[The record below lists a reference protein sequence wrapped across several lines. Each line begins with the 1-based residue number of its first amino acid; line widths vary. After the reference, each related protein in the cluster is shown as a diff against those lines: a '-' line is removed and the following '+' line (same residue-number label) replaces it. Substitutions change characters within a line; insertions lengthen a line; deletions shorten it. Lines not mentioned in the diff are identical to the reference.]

1 MKKRQI
7 TGLIQAHCE
16 GNEEQFIAIA
26 NQISQEFYSLG
37 DIEVASFITA
47 CLSNS
52 RQLSL
57 QSVSTDSPSLNWLEP
72 IEDQPNLSI
81 VLPHYLKQEIEKICR
96 AIRKNVGVNRF
107 ILHGA
112 AGTGKT
118 ESTKIVAKKLEK
130 PLYFVNLS
138 TIIDSKLG
146 QTSKNIVSLFQ
157 EIEQFKKDNKPIIVF
172 DELDALCLDR
182 ESPLDIREMSRVSTT
197 FFKELDRLSQDSIIF
212 ATTNLINKMDKALLR
227 RFDYSVSFDNYS
239 LDDLREIYYRYIL
252 FYIEQFKLDPVPL
265 TFWEKILSEVPTL
278 PSPALIHNSVKT
290 TFAFSNPDEPYSHV
304 VGILKSLYP
313 EGSCQSLDQFLYEA
327 GLPLRIIQDITGTSK
342 SALSRRFAK
351 QPPI

>member
-118 ESTKIVAKKLEK
+118 ESTKIIAKKLEK

-197 FFKELDRLSQDSIIF
+197 FFKELDLS
-212 ATTNLINKMDKALLR
+212 
-227 RFDYSVSFDNYS
+227 
-239 LDDLREIYYRYIL
+239 
-252 FYIEQFKLDPVPL
+252 
-265 TFWEKILSEVPTL
+265 
-278 PSPALIHNSVKT
+278 LIH
-290 TFAFSNPDEPYSHV
+290 
-304 VGILKSLYP
+304 I
-313 EGSCQSLDQFLYEA
+313 
-327 GLPLRIIQDITGTSK
+327 
-342 SALSRRFAK
+342 
-351 QPPI
+351 